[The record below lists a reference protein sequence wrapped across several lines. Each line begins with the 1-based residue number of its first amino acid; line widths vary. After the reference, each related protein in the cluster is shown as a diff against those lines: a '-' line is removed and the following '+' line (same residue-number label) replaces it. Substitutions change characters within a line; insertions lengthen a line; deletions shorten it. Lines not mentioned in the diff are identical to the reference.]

1 MAARKPAARMDR
13 EARID
18 HILVAARDLFRERG
32 YEAVSMCEI
41 AGRVGVVEGL
51 LYKYFATK
59 RALLMAVLTHWYEDL
74 FGDYTRELAGIEGHR
89 ERLYRLIWRHLRAV
103 RDDPRLCHLMFREVQ
118 SERDYHG
125 TELHRLNRRY
135 TSLLLQVITAGVSA
149 GAFRADLPPTLLVT
163 ADDDPM
169 RDETHAYAARLRE
182 AGVPVTEAVLPGQ
195 TGWPCSWCSSPSST
209 AGRRSCPC
217 PPAPVST

>member
-149 GAFRADLPPTLLVT
+149 GAFRADLPPTLLRSMIYGGIEHHCWNYVHG
-163 ADDDPM
+163 
-169 RDETHAYAARLRE
+169 RGRLDVDQLAEQITRLLCE
-182 AGVPVTEAVLPGQ
+182 GLTPP
-195 TGWPCSWCSSPSST
+195 
-209 AGRRSCPC
+209 AGRRPRLVRSAGA
-217 PPAPVST
+217 AP